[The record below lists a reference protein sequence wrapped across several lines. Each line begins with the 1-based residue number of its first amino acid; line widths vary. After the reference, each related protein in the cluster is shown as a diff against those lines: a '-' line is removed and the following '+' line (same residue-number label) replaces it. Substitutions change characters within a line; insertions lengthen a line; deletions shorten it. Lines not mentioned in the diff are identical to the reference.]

1 MSQKKLSYLLSKLTE
16 KKMNNTKKMT
26 NDNIGANLLIVDD
39 EVSIRNLLNQFLSP
53 YYKVRTVSSADE
65 ALDLLKTTKFDLA
78 ISDINMP
85 GKSGK
90 EFFRICQKEYPDM
103 HIILM
108 TGLPELSDAVNTVK
122 EGAYYYLPKPID
134 LKFLLSLLKQAIAE
148 KEKKYESDDMGK
160 MRNLASDYK
169 VIRSIGT
176 GASGVVLL
184 VEKNNVQYAMKV
196 LRNWNETINKN
207 SEKMQRFIREAET
220 LSKINND
227 HVVKIYDH
235 NLSKTEDSPYIIMEY
250 VKGSSLVECLKNNTF
265 NIEQKISI
273 ILQIAEALECV
284 HAYGVLHRDIKPEN
298 ILITEDMKVKIT
310 DFGIC
315 HIPESSLTMV
325 DEILGSPAYMAPESF
340 DASQKVDARSD
351 IFSMGIIS
359 YEMFTGNRPFDGD
372 TVLQIMES
380 IKNRKP
386 VAPTKLNRDIPP
398 WMQDILAK
406 MLNKN
411 PDERYNSA
419 GDVVKETNYSLKKY
433 GTRAFTFSAILKRI
447 LFKKITV
454 KSNVWE

>member
-1 MSQKKLSYLLSKLTE
+1 
-16 KKMNNTKKMT
+16 MNNTKIMT
-26 NDNIGANLLIVDD
+26 KDDLGVNLLVVDD
-39 EVSIRNLLNQFLSP
+39 EERIRKLLSKCLSP
-53 YYKVRTVSSADE
+53 CYNVQTSSSADE
-65 ALDLLKTTKFDLA
+65 ALALLKNTKFDLA

-90 EFFRICQKEYPDM
+90 DFFRICQKEYPDM
-103 HIILM
+103 HTILM
-108 TGLPELSDAVNTVK
+108 TGLPELGDAVSIVK

-134 LKFLLSLLKQAIAE
+134 LKFLLSLLKQALSE
-148 KEKKYESDDMGK
+148 KEKKYETSDIGR

-169 VIRSIGT
+169 VIRSLGA

-184 VEKNNVQYAMKV
+184 VEKDQNLYAMKV
-196 LRNWNETINKN
+196 LRNWNETVHKD
-207 SEKMQRFIREAET
+207 SEKMRRFIREAET
-220 LSKINND
+220 LSKINNE
-227 HVVKIYDH
+227 HIVKIYDH
-235 NLSKTEDSPYIIMEY
+235 NLNKTVDSQYIIMEY
-250 VKGSSLVECLKNNTF
+250 VKGSSLTQCLKDKIF

-273 ILQIAEALECV
+273 ILQMAGALECV

-315 HIPESSLTMV
+315 HVLDSSLTMV

-340 DASQKVDARSD
+340 DASKKMDVRSD

-359 YEMFTGNRPFDGD
+359 YEMLTGARPFEGES
-372 TVLQIMES
+372 VLQLMES
-380 IKNRKP
+380 IKNKKP
-386 VAPTKLNRDIPP
+386 GTPTKLNREIPP

-406 MLNKN
+406 MLDKN
-411 PDERYNSA
+411 PDERYPNASEL
-419 GDVVKETNYSLKKY
+419 VKEIRLSLAKY
-433 GTRAFTFSAILKRI
+433 GTKALTFSSILKRI

>member
-1 MSQKKLSYLLSKLTE
+1 MGS
-16 KKMNNTKKMT
+16 TKKMSKEEP
-26 NDNIGANLLIVDD
+26 GVNLLVIDD
-39 EVSIRNLLNQFLSP
+39 EESIRKLLSQFLSP
-53 YYKVRTVSSADE
+53 CYRVQTSSSAEE
-65 ALDLLKTTKFDLA
+65 ALSLLKTEKFDLA

-108 TGLPELSDAVNTVK
+108 TGLPELGDAVSTVK

-134 LKFLLSLLKQAIAE
+134 LKFLLSLLKKAIAE
-148 KEKKYESDDMGK
+148 KEKKYESTDIGK

-169 VIRSIGT
+169 VIRSLGS

-184 VEKNNVQYAMKV
+184 VERDKNLYAMKV
-196 LRNWNETINKN
+196 LRSWNETIHKD

-220 LSKINND
+220 LSKISNE
-227 HVVKIYDH
+227 HIVKIHDH
-235 NLSKTEDSPYIIMEY
+235 NLNNLEDSPYIIMEY
-250 VKGSSLVECLKNNTF
+250 VKGNSLTQCLNERLF

-273 ILQIAEALECV
+273 ILQIAGALECV

-298 ILITEDMKVKIT
+298 ILITDDLNVKIT

-315 HIPESSLTMV
+315 HIPDSSLTMV

-340 DASQKVDARSD
+340 DATKKMDVRSD

-359 YEMFTGNRPFDGD
+359 YEMLTGVRPFGGES
-372 TVLQIMES
+372 VLQLMDS
-380 IKNRKP
+380 IKNKKP
-386 VAPTKLNRDIPP
+386 ATPTRLNREIPP

-406 MLNKN
+406 MLDKN
-411 PDERYNSA
+411 PDERFGSA
-419 GDVVKETNYSLKKY
+419 GEVVREISASMEKY
-433 GTRAFTFSAILKRI
+433 GTRALTFSNILKRI